1 MKTILKIGCGVL
13 FGLAVVAIVGIVLI
27 GQCLPPAPKHVT
39 PIPEALPPPVP
50 EKPAGNIIR
59 DLAYMKAVGYG
70 YSDDADPEPEG
81 VQIGFL
87 WYDSKSAQ
95 IYFSNTPML
104 VTIEL
109 FTTKFNPKTMKSE
122 PDRSVYKGQ
131 AQIDSLLSHIRI
143 PFEHIKV
150 NPSIDH
156 QFGMGKVTVHTPQQG
171 EFSDEMELVPLYEK
185 PKE

>member
-13 FGLAVVAIVGIVLI
+13 FGLAVVAIVGIMLI
-27 GQCLPPAPKHVT
+27 GQCLPPPPETAT
-39 PIPEALPPPVP
+39 PTPELPSPPTQ
-50 EKPAGNIIR
+50 EKPEDKLIR
-59 DLAYMKAVGYG
+59 DLTYVTIVGYG
-70 YSDDADPEPEG
+70 YTDDADPEYEG

-87 WYDSKSAQ
+87 WYDSKSEQ
-95 IYFSNTPML
+95 IYFRNIPML

-131 AQIDSLLSHIRI
+131 AQIDSSLSHIRI

-171 EFSDEMELVPLYEK
+171 ELSDKMELVPLYEK